1 MGKMNRVISRGKPG
15 LSKHFQEF
23 EIGDSAA
30 VVKEPTVDSK
40 FPLRLQGKTGTIE
53 GRRGKSYILGLKDQ
67 NEKKQ
72 FLIAPIHLK
81 KIKQIKAAK
90 ADKKPKTTK

>member
-1 MGKMNRVISRGKPG
+1 MNRVISRGKPG

-30 VVKEPTVDSK
+30 IVKEPTVDSR

-53 GRRGKSYILGLKDQ
+53 GKRGRVYVLGLKDQ

-72 FLIAPIHLK
+72 FLIDPVHLK
-81 KIKQIKAAK
+81 KIKQVKSTK
-90 ADKKPKTTK
+90 VDKKPKTTK

>member
-30 VVKEPTVDSK
+30 IVKEPTVDSK

-53 GRRGKSYILGLKDQ
+53 GRRGKFYVLGLKDQ

-72 FLIAPIHLK
+72 FLVAPIHLK
-81 KIKQIKAAK
+81 KIKQIKTAK